1 MEGSTKEDHKIESKM
16 KKPLSREIRREHK
29 LKRRVW
35 LNDWGG
41 SFCSEGFLT
50 TLATKRSS
58 LVRKRPFLAQT
69 ANLDSWPWPRLWKIG
84 RSERGDES
92 GRASTWKARKVN
104 WKSFLLQKATKTY
117 FTAKHSRCSSCCF
130 HLMSFPWAGVKIE
143 DVFGILKRVVLA
155 QGHSVETIFSVPLNL
170 KPPSLVQK
178 FLLKPL
184 FCKNIDTS

>member
-1 MEGSTKEDHKIESKM
+1 MLPRISDDACHQTVQLSTQEAFSGADCKSGFVAVASTLKDRKKE
-16 KKPLSREIRREHK
+16 RERE
-29 LKRRVW
+29 RER
-35 LNDWGG
+35 
-41 SFCSEGFLT
+41 
-50 TLATKRSS
+50 
-58 LVRKRPFLAQT
+58 
-69 ANLDSWPWPRLWKIG
+69 
-84 RSERGDES
+84 ERGDES